1 MPCYDVVVDANDASG
16 ATIVVGTE
24 FGVFVTDN
32 GGDDWS
38 YSNLGMSTG
47 HDVVTAPVFDLKQ
60 QFRESHAWS
69 NVTNSGAIYA
79 GTHGRGI
86 FVSGIAADVEEEE
99 PVAFQE
105 SWNVYPNPVVGG
117 DLNLPTPGVQGNVE
131 VEVYDLAGRRWMQE
145 AFTMTGERQLT
156 LDVND
161 LAPGHYVVRMV
172 QGGQSRAAKFVV
184 RR

>member
-1 MPCYDVVVDANDASG
+1 M
-16 ATIVVGTE
+16 
-24 FGVFVTDN
+24 
-32 GGDDWS
+32 
-38 YSNLGMSTG
+38 
-47 HDVVTAPVFDLKQ
+47 
-60 QFRESHAWS
+60 
-69 NVTNSGAIYA
+69 
-79 GTHGRGI
+79 
-86 FVSGIAADVEEEE
+86 EEEE
-99 PVAFQE
+99 PVVFQE
-105 SWNVYPNPVVGG
+105 SWNVYPNPVAGG
-117 DLNLPTPGVQGNVE
+117 DLNLPTTGVQGNVE